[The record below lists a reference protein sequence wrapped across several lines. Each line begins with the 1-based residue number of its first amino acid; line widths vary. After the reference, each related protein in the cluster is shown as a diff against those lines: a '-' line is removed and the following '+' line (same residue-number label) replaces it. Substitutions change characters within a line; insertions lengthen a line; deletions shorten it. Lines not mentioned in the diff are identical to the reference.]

1 MSTCRRRDWTGWRSS
16 RSRRREGS
24 RSADGTSPPRPARR
38 RSSTAPRRTRA
49 RTRGRC
55 WRTPARGDAVTRPE
69 RDRRHGRRNGAQ
81 GQAPGELQPAGSDV
95 LFPGRQL
102 ENKRGAAL
110 GTVLSP
116 ELATEL
122 GDDAV
127 GDREAEPASLAG
139 GLGREER
146 VEDPRHQF
154 CRDPRPGVA
163 HFQAD
168 ARAVRPAAHRQ
179 HTRPGT
185 LDHRLVRVLH
195 EVQEHLLELVL
206 VPQHMGARRELGDD
220 LHVVQLELVALQLEY
235 PARLFDERA
244 RPALRRGL
252 PGEEQEILDDAGG
265 ARGLVRHD
273 PEALAHL
280 LRRLGIREQELRLAE
295 DRREGVVDLMRDPR
309 GELAHGGQL
318 LGVDELCVGAP
329 ELLELAAHLGV
340 EAGVVEREPD
350 LVGGRLEERDLA
362 PLEAVEDLA
371 AERERA
377 EDPAAA
383 VDRHA
388 DETPDALA
396 PDRGPGGREQV
407 WVRVVFL
414 DPDRPARGGDTTDQA
429 LADRQHLVDGAQAR
443 RHPALAPKVQRP
455 AVLREEVE
463 ARDLVARDA
472 RQRLDR
478 RAQHVVPVEGAA
490 LRRGDGVE
498 DLEVRR
504 DGRPNERPAPP
515 VAARRGLSGAPLQAR
530 SRPDAGLIAPYSIL

>member
-49 RTRGRC
+49 RTPGRC
-55 WRTPARGDAVTRPE
+55 WRTPARGDAVARPE

-122 GDDAV
+122 GDD
-127 GDREAEPASLAG
+127 
-139 GLGREER
+139 
-146 VEDPRHQF
+146 
-154 CRDPRPGVA
+154 
-163 HFQAD
+163 
-168 ARAVRPAAHRQ
+168 
-179 HTRPGT
+179 
-185 LDHRLVRVLH
+185 
-195 EVQEHLLELVL
+195 
-206 VPQHMGARRELGDD
+206 
-220 LHVVQLELVALQLEY
+220 LHVVRLELVALQLES

-318 LGVDELCVGAP
+318 LSVDELCVGAP

-340 EAGVVEREPD
+340 EAGVVAREPH
-350 LVGGRLEERDLA
+350 LVRGRPPGRGPAPPPGGAGLSAQGGGGRGSRPGGCWA
-362 PLEAVEDLA
+362 
-371 AERERA
+371 RA
-377 EDPAAA
+377 GTPAAA
-383 VDRHA
+383 
-388 DETPDALA
+388 P
-396 PDRGPGGREQV
+396 
-407 WVRVVFL
+407 
-414 DPDRPARGGDTTDQA
+414 
-429 LADRQHLVDGAQAR
+429 
-443 RHPALAPKVQRP
+443 
-455 AVLREEVE
+455 
-463 ARDLVARDA
+463 
-472 RQRLDR
+472 
-478 RAQHVVPVEGAA
+478 
-490 LRRGDGVE
+490 
-498 DLEVRR
+498 
-504 DGRPNERPAPP
+504 
-515 VAARRGLSGAPLQAR
+515 
-530 SRPDAGLIAPYSIL
+530 